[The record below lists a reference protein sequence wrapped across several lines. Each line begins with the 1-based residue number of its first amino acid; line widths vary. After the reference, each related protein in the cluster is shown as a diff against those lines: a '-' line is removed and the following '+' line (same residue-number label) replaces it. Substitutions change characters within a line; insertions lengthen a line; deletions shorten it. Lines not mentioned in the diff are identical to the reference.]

1 MSSAPALLADGQ
13 VLIAGKSAI
22 AYLLNAAHLGG
33 IGHEQAS
40 LPSVCGNNVDGGIA
54 VVGMTAYLP
63 CLNGTVAIRVTKSP
77 ASMRVLWNA
86 NISGSG
92 PPLVVAGLVWTVGKN
107 GVLYGLDAATGQ
119 VRRQVTIGA
128 VANDFTTPS
137 VGDGFM
143 LVATTNRVMAFRGTP

>member
-1 MSSAPALLADGQ
+1 
-13 VLIAGKSAI
+13 
-22 AYLLNAAHLGG
+22 
-33 IGHEQAS
+33 
-40 LPSVCGNNVDGGIA
+40 VCGNNIDGGVA
-54 VVGMTAYLP
+54 FVGMTVYLP

-77 ASMRVLWNA
+77 PSMKVLWSA

-92 PPLVVAGLVWTVGKN
+92 PPLVVAGLVWSVGKN

-119 VRRQVTIGA
+119 VRRQVNIGA

-143 LVATTNRVMAFRGTP
+143 LVASTNRVMAFRGTP